1 MLKRSSLLALGLTLL
16 WAAVPAAQVIDVVTS
31 TTDLKSITD
40 AVGGDKV
47 RSTSIAR
54 GNQNIHFVDVLPSY
68 MLKIKKARL
77 YVKIG
82 MGLDQWAD
90 PLIDGSRNA
99 NLMILDCSRDIEKLD
114 VPSSA
119 VDASMGDVH
128 PYGNPH
134 YWLDPRNGKVMART
148 IFDALCRLSPQDAPY
163 FAERL
168 KTFEM
173 LMDQKMEVW
182 KKLFEP
188 YHGTKIV
195 VYHDDW
201 RYFAGAFGLN
211 VVGFVEPKPGLEPT
225 PSHLFHV
232 ANLIRNEHVRL
243 IGYQP
248 YFSEQAPQS
257 LADQTGARALVL
269 ATSVGC
275 VPGVYTYLDIFEYNL
290 SRIIAV
296 LNEGG

>member
-1 MLKRSSLLALGLTLL
+1 MFTRSTLLAVTLTAL
-16 WAAVPAAQVIDVVTS
+16 WVSAPAAQVIDVVTS

-40 AVGGDKV
+40 AVGGEKV

-54 GNQNIHFVDVLPSY
+54 GNQNIHFVEVLPSY

-90 PLIDGSRNA
+90 PLIEGSRNA
-99 NLMILDCSRDIEKLD
+99 DLIVLDCSRDIEKLD
-114 VPSSA
+114 VPASA

-128 PYGNPH
+128 PFGNPH
-134 YWLDPRNGKVMART
+134 YWLDPRNGKIMART
-148 IFDALCRLSPQDAPY
+148 ISEALCRMSPEDTSY
-163 FAERL
+163 FMERL
-168 KTFEM
+168 KAFER
-173 LMDQKMEVW
+173 LMDQKIEAWRKM
-182 KKLFEP
+182 FEP
-188 YHGTKIV
+188 YRGTKIV

-201 RYFAGAFGLN
+201 RYFAVAFGLH

-225 PSHLFHV
+225 PSHLFNV
-232 ANLIRNEHVRL
+232 ANLIRKEHVRL

-248 YFSEQAPQS
+248 YFSEQAPRS
-257 LADQTGARALVL
+257 LADQTGAQTVVL

-275 VPGVYTYLDIFEYNL
+275 VPGVYTYPDLFEYNL
-290 SRIIAV
+290 ARIIAV
-296 LNEGG
+296 LSTGG